1 MGSLFGGTPKAKVA
15 PPAPAPEPPPP
26 TPLPD
31 AGDLILKARKR
42 RAAAGQVQKSGMQ
55 STILSDSGSEMLG
68 G

>member
-1 MGSLFGGTPKAKVA
+1 MGALFAKTPKANVP

-31 AGDLILKARKR
+31 MGDLTMKARKR
-42 RAAAGQVQKSGMQ
+42 RAAAGQVQRSGLQ
-55 STILSDSGSEMLG
+55 STILSDGGSELLG